1 MPTIQTCDILF
12 LVEMSSGHGLLA
24 TSHLRLAVENL
35 LTRKS
40 AEQTSEAEGVTFW
53 GILTL
58 HTCVQPSSTVMAE
71 F

>member
-1 MPTIQTCDILF
+1 MF
-12 LVEMSSGHGLLA
+12 LVELSSGHGLLA

-58 HTCVQPSSTVMAE
+58 HTCI
-71 F
+71 

>member
-1 MPTIQTCDILF
+1 MPTIQTCAIMF
-12 LVEMSSGHGLLA
+12 LVELSSGQGLLA

-58 HTCVQPSSTVMAE
+58 HTCI
-71 F
+71 